1 MFLRGSIFFLSVL
14 FWSLTSP
21 AQLVFNKTEHD
32 FGAISQRASQFEQDF
47 IFRNTG
53 DQPTKIL
60 SVRSV
65 HPSLNFIFTRS
76 ELLEGEYGFVKVKI
90 YPASL
95 EGLFHDEVY
104 ITMQYGEEVKSEVLY
119 LRANIDRSG
128 KSSDDRAFE
137 DGAISTSVEVSPSD
151 IETMEGFMGGD
162 RLSQAESEI
171 SYLKKQVE
179 MKSDLIAKLS
189 DDLFKKQEQEQENFQ
204 RLESLEKTLKD
215 NQTQGNSEALSQLKE
230 LTQRLLDMRSSDS
243 LLRREIT
250 IQEAEYDALRAEA
263 DSARAYAENLSQQ
276 LQDRFES
283 EARAMEKAE
292 QLARDLKVKEATE
305 KQQQAKIDSLSQILA
320 LAGDDV
326 AISEEI
332 NRLKSELNLKRKEQ
346 ALQEE
351 HANQQNARIQAL
363 KRENEYFKQNADSL
377 QAFAES
383 SADENEKL
391 QARLDASNKRI
402 GDFEE
407 MIDSLRTQTAN
418 IDVTEQ
424 SSVEDLER
432 LRQELAN
439 IESQDKALK
448 QQIAS
453 KEKEMSTL
461 QFERDEAKKNMD
473 ALKKTTTKQQEHA
486 QNLLHRINSLSTKES
501 EAQLEVKSLRIQLK
515 QSEYREDST
524 RQSVNDLVEKI
535 SQGEASIESLSQ
547 EINTKESELLSMRQD
562 KRKTEQLL
570 RDAQQELTTDDALID
585 SLTQALSQK
594 SDGTSMLQND
604 IVNLQKQVLSS
615 KNREEDYKDRAN
627 ELEVRLENAH
637 MSNDLTFQELKG
649 DVNAMREERDE
660 YKDRYKDAQKEI
672 ERLQAELMESKRNE
686 ESALAF
692 ANEMQTGKNT
702 LTAKT
707 GSKATIF
714 YSVNVLTSD
723 RPVDIAAR
731 FKGEAVREY
740 MEGSNYRYALG
751 EHATLKEA
759 IQQKEVLKAK
769 GYDLAFIVAFKNGQ
783 RISLKEAMEAAQ
795 R

>member
-1 MFLRGSIFFLSVL
+1 MRGS
-14 FWSLTSP
+14 
-21 AQLVFNKTEHD
+21 
-32 FGAISQRASQFEQDF
+32 
-47 IFRNTG
+47 
-53 DQPTKIL
+53 
-60 SVRSV
+60 
-65 HPSLNFIFTRS
+65 
-76 ELLEGEYGFVKVKI
+76 
-90 YPASL
+90 
-95 EGLFHDEVY
+95 
-104 ITMQYGEEVKSEVLY
+104 
-119 LRANIDRSG
+119 
-128 KSSDDRAFE
+128 
-137 DGAISTSVEVSPSD
+137 
-151 IETMEGFMGGD
+151 
-162 RLSQAESEI
+162 
-171 SYLKKQVE
+171 
-179 MKSDLIAKLS
+179 KLS
-189 DDLFKKQEQEQENFQ
+189 
-204 RLESLEKTLKD
+204 S
-215 NQTQGNSEALSQLKE
+215 G
-230 LTQRLLDMRSSDS
+230 
-243 LLRREIT
+243 
-250 IQEAEYDALRAEA
+250 
-263 DSARAYAENLSQQ
+263 
-276 LQDRFES
+276 
-283 EARAMEKAE
+283 
-292 QLARDLKVKEATE
+292 
-305 KQQQAKIDSLSQILA
+305 
-320 LAGDDV
+320 
-326 AISEEI
+326 
-332 NRLKSELNLKRKEQ
+332 
-346 ALQEE
+346 
-351 HANQQNARIQAL
+351 
-363 KRENEYFKQNADSL
+363 ENEYFKQNADSL

-424 SSVEDLER
+424 SSVEELER

-692 ANEMQTGKNT
+692 ANEMQTGKKHFDCKNRIKSHH
-702 LTAKT
+702 LLQRKCLDER
-707 GSKATIF
+707 S
-714 YSVNVLTSD
+714 SRRHRCS
-723 RPVDIAAR
+723 
-731 FKGEAVREY
+731 
-740 MEGSNYRYALG
+740 
-751 EHATLKEA
+751 
-759 IQQKEVLKAK
+759 IQRRSRSGVHGRK
-769 GYDLAFIVAFKNGQ
+769 
-783 RISLKEAMEAAQ
+783 
-795 R
+795 